1 MRKPGQRDERGA
13 RWPVAEDTDTT
24 GLADD
29 GQTRDAEVVAA
40 MRRGDARAVERFI
53 ARHHRLLLDY
63 ARRAGLP
70 GTERDALVG
79 ELLED
84 VAMQLMMRT
93 APLPTNLRL
102 YLLTALR
109 NRLLNWKR
117 ARERRN
123 RVVNEAVRD
132 SYADC
137 DFAHHGDAAAGSSEA
152 NVRASR
158 GPGLE
163 RAALPRALER
173 LSAYLSEG
181 LSDDERQL
189 LVAVAENV
197 PQREI
202 AEWLGVSYVV
212 VRKRLERLRARLTE
226 AAMRYTNTLE
236 PDDARELQRFFRRC
250 RSRIGACLHSSDA
263 DDSLAREA

>member
-1 MRKPGQRDERGA
+1 MERPGQRDEKGA
-13 RWPVAEDTDTT
+13 SWPVAEGIDTT
-24 GLADD
+24 GIDD
-29 GQTRDAEVVAA
+29 EGRTTDAEIVAG
-40 MRRGDARAVERFI
+40 MRRGETRAVERFI
-53 ARHHRLLLDY
+53 GRHHRLLLDY

-70 GTERDALVG
+70 SDERDAVVG

-84 VAMQLMMRT
+84 VAMQLMT
-93 APLPTNLRL
+93 QNAPLPTNLRL

-109 NRLLNWKR
+109 NRLVNWKR

-123 RVVNEAVRD
+123 RVVSEAARD

-137 DFAHHGDAAAGSSEA
+137 DFAQHGDVAAGSSQA

-158 GPGLE
+158 GPGWE
-163 RAALPRALER
+163 RVPLPRALER
-173 LSAYLSEG
+173 LSTHLSEG

-226 AAMRYTNTLE
+226 VAMRYTNTLE

-250 RSRIGACLHSSDA
+250 RSRIGACLHSSEP